1 MSKTKIVEIEDFDGV
16 SKKFTLSALP
26 VGWLR
31 DNADSLAK
39 IGPNV
44 TDSVDGMVGVIEASL
59 KRKHPDVSAE
69 QLLDALTMTEAQ
81 ELMDT
86 ILEMSGL
93 NAKGG
98 VIPETPSQAGSSEN

>member
-1 MSKTKIVEIEDFDGV
+1 MSKTKIVEIEDFDGNV
-16 SKKFTLSALP
+16 QKFTLCALP

-31 DNADSLAK
+31 ENAESLAK

-59 KRKHPDVSAE
+59 KRKHPDVSAN
-69 QLLDALTMTEAQ
+69 QLLDALTMDEAKD
-81 ELMDT
+81 LMDT
-86 ILEMSGL
+86 VLTMSGL

-98 VIPETPSQAGSSEN
+98 AVPGIPSQAESSEG

>member
-16 SKKFTLSALP
+16 SKKFTISALP

-98 VIPETPSQAGSSEN
+98 VIPETPSRAGSSEN

>member
-1 MSKTKIVEIEDFDGV
+1 MSKTKIVEIEDFDGNAQ
-16 SKKFTLSALP
+16 KYTLCALP

-31 DNADSLAK
+31 EHAESLAK

-59 KRKHPDVSAE
+59 KRKHPDVSAN
-69 QLLDALTMTEAQ
+69 QLLDALTMDEAKD
-81 ELMDT
+81 LMDT
-86 ILEMSGL
+86 VLTMSGL

-98 VIPETPSQAGSSEN
+98 AVPGIPSQAESSEG

>member
-1 MSKTKIVEIEDFDGV
+1 MSKTKIVEIEDFDG
-16 SKKFTLSALP
+16 KIQKFTLCALP

-31 DNADSLAK
+31 ENADSLAK

-59 KRKHPDVSAE
+59 KRKHPDASAK
-69 QLLDALTMTEAQ
+69 QLLDTLTMDEAK

-86 ILEMSGL
+86 VLTMSGL

-98 VIPETPSQAGSSEN
+98 AVPEIPSQAESSEG

>member
-16 SKKFTLSALP
+16 SKEFTLSALP

-98 VIPETPSQAGSSEN
+98 VIPETPSRAGSSEN

>member
-1 MSKTKIVEIEDFDGV
+1 MSKTKIVEIEDFDGNV
-16 SKKFTLSALP
+16 QKFTLCALP

-31 DNADSLAK
+31 ENADSLAK

-98 VIPETPSQAGSSEN
+98 AIPETPSQARSSEN

>member
-1 MSKTKIVEIEDFDGV
+1 MSKTKIVEIEDFDGNV
-16 SKKFTLSALP
+16 QKFTLCALP

-31 DNADSLAK
+31 ENADSFAK

-59 KRKHPDVSAE
+59 KRKHPDVSAN
-69 QLLDALTMTEAQ
+69 QLLDALTMDEAKD
-81 ELMDT
+81 LMDT
-86 ILEMSGL
+86 VLTMSGL

-98 VIPETPSQAGSSEN
+98 AVPGIPSQAESSEG

>member
-69 QLLDALTMTEAQ
+69 QLLDALTMDEAK

-86 ILEMSGL
+86 VLTMSGL

-98 VIPETPSQAGSSEN
+98 AVPEIPSQAESSEG